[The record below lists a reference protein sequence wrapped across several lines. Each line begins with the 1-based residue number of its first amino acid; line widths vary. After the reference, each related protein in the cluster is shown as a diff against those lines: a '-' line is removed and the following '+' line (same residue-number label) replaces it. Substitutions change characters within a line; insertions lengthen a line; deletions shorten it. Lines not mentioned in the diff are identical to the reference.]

1 MRDYRFT
8 MLEWGWRGNVLE
20 EIAKQAHGH
29 ADFPT
34 EKVFLGKGKSVV
46 AGALRGGGRGGKAG
60 VGWR

>member
-1 MRDYRFT
+1 

-34 EKVFLGKGKSVV
+34 EKVFIGKGKRVV
-46 AGALRGGGRGGKAG
+46 AGALRGGGRGGEAG